1 MDASAPPD
9 LLCVWGL
16 LLSAQGA
23 LAFLDSLCTCVSRA
37 PAGALPRPSCLSS
50 SSPAPPLGH
59 APVLSTLV
67 FQPSLPVS
75 CFQVPLP
82 MFPLPCPSRL
92 RPQTLPARRAAASSC
107 TSCRLQE
114 GVSGCSALQDGRPS
128 DTPPSGQRLG
138 SRLQIPPWWSTGREI
153 QGSDFAPLCDSR
165 TAAPSLPSPA
175 FADSPGG
182 SSTDFSE
189 WSAKCLLGLPSP
201 ERYKVVILT
210 LCSQCLFRVK
220 SLRLFPAF
228 VSQCLLIVSISSSF
242 HP

>member
-1 MDASAPPD
+1 MCLRTAAVCPGGAGFPG
-9 LLCVWGL
+9 LTLYLCLSRPCRGFAQAFVPQL
-16 LLSAQGA
+16 LL
-23 LAFLDSLCTCVSRA
+23 
-37 PAGALPRPSCLSS
+37 P
-50 SSPAPPLGH
+50 SPASGGH
-59 APVLSTLV
+59 SPVLSTLV

-107 TSCRLQE
+107 TSRRLQE
-114 GVSGCSALQDGRPS
+114 GVSGFSALQDGRPS
-128 DTPPSGQRLG
+128 HTPPSGQRLG

-153 QGSDFAPLCDSR
+153 QGSDFAPLCDSH

-182 SSTDFSE
+182 SSSDFSE
-189 WSAKCLLGLPSP
+189 WSGKCLLGLPSP

>member
-1 MDASAPPD
+1 MCLRTATVCPGGAGFPG
-9 LLCVWGL
+9 LTLYLCLSCPCRGFAQAFVPQL
-16 LLSAQGA
+16 LL
-23 LAFLDSLCTCVSRA
+23 
-37 PAGALPRPSCLSS
+37 P
-50 SSPAPPLGH
+50 SPASGDH
-59 APVLSTLV
+59 APVLSTLA

-82 MFPLPCPSRL
+82 MFPLPCPSCL
-92 RPQTLPARRAAASSC
+92 RPQTLPARKAAASSC

-128 DTPPSGQRLG
+128 HTPPSGQRLG

-175 FADSPGG
+175 FAD
-182 SSTDFSE
+182 
-189 WSAKCLLGLPSP
+189 CLLEAVARIFLSGVESACWACPQP